1 MTNMRYPPTF
11 PSIYVGKKTYFL
23 PIVFLVFLPFLWLIQ
38 THKRN
43 WYWTTTL
50 SGLSSWMFPPNLDW
64 SFQHEILPPLK
75 LGNWGLSIVL
85 IFCSSEYL
93 ANIIYLVLNC
103 SYTHKS
109 HSMHILCILNVS
121 DVKIYFY
128 KFCTLHNTWNSV
140 KGITS
145 KLQLFWSGFLGNT
158 MLYLVLSKVKE
169 GSNA

>member
-1 MTNMRYPPTF
+1 MLGKKPTF
-11 PSIYVGKKTYFL
+11 YLLFSWCFCPFYGWFKLIREIDIGQRHCQGCLAECFR
-23 PIVFLVFLPFLWLIQ
+23 PI
-38 THKRN
+38 
-43 WYWTTTL
+43 
-50 SGLSSWMFPPNLDW
+50 W